1 MQRLGTDKIDILL
14 IHDADRRNHGDNY
27 PEAFRKAMEGA
38 YPTILRSASRAS

>member
-27 PEAFRKAMEGA
+27 PEAFRKAMEG
-38 YPTILRSASRAS
+38 PIPRSSGSASRAS